1 MGKIDFI
8 VIGTLNGCMRK
19 YVFPHFV
26 DGTIFLGLESPKTF
40 ISRKGSEKKFGN
52 IKWFTTFDMPR
63 SPLPPESYKCPCEYE
78 RFVNSPGINVNR
90 LSDIPKDYYGVVGVP
105 ITFLEHD
112 YGDWTILDIN
122 NVPILEGGGIHSNAC
137 SYREIFSRILIKR
150 NEKI

>member
-19 YVFPHFV
+19 SIFPHFV
-26 DGTIFLGLESPKTF
+26 DGTIFFGMESPKTF
-40 ISRKGSEKKFGN
+40 ISRDGSEKKFGN
-52 IKWFTTFDMPR
+52 IKWHTTFDMPR
-63 SPLPPESYKCPCEYE
+63 KPLPPESYKCPCEYE
-78 RFVNSPGINVNR
+78 RFANSPGINVNR

-122 NVPILEGGGIHSNAC
+122 IVPILEGGG
-137 SYREIFSRILIKR
+137 YTFKRVFLSRNIQQDFDQTK
-150 NEKI
+150 

>member
-1 MGKIDFI
+1 MGKTNFI

-19 YVFPHFV
+19 HVFPHFV
-26 DGTIFLGLESPKTF
+26 DGTIFFGLESPKTF
-40 ISRKGSEKKFGN
+40 ISRDGSEKIFGN

-63 SPLPPESYKCPCEYE
+63 KPLPPESYKCPCEYE

-90 LSDIPKDYYGVVGVP
+90 LSDIPMDYYGVVGVP

-122 NVPILEGGGIHSNAC
+122 NNPILEGGE
-137 SYREIFSRILIKR
+137 EIFKRVFLSRNIQQI
-150 NEKI
+150 IDQTQ